1 MLFPCTFLGPRNI
14 LIRQV
19 SFKASFSVFYCIEV
33 FLVYKSVFHVG
44 SACFQIERL
53 LLPNY
58 VKPVNNIHC
67 SLSTKYCVL
76 MIHISMTA
84 HESFTE
90 FSHHES
96 FRLYIVC

>member
-19 SFKASFSVFYCIEV
+19 ISKPVLLCSVYRSVYHAS
-33 FLVYKSVFHVG
+33 
-44 SACFQIERL
+44 SAGFQIQLL

-67 SLSTKYCVL
+67 SLSTKYRVL
-76 MIHISMTA
+76 MIHI
-84 HESFTE
+84 HI
-90 FSHHES
+90 
-96 FRLYIVC
+96 R